1 MSSSFIPSRQRFKH
15 WQPPRKAASR
25 VAIAEETPDAPFG
38 PVFTE
43 IPRSG
48 ISSTK
53 SDGEIPKITE
63 TQTVACFNWLEGEEP
78 HIIVPGMPPKWTPLD
93 RPRTLKQDAGI
104 YYRDRNAAH
113 YPDNPLEPTVEAI
126 MKLNP
131 SVGDTMTVRNID
143 IFGCGSTL
151 GELLRF
157 VRGTQGTFRILVE
170 RLGKTVHLIRR
181 GKSPLETIPNIRG
194 YGHTFP
200 ESYTTWDT
208 CSRGSSSHQRVV
220 QFQFGGLECLV
231 RFEGDGYLPDKA
243 GERVKKESRLGRQ
256 ELNTPE
262 DLAALLSI
270 SGTASHSSKSPLKIS
285 EAGCLVPQG
294 AVFDLKTRSIKR
306 KDEEDAIIAD
316 ELPRLWIRQISTLIL
331 AYHTCGTFRDIQIR
345 DMRAEMAEWEELN
358 REALACFA
366 KLLKQIVDISSELQ
380 DGRMEITCKEGD
392 DGLCFRTQTADV
404 KPAFS
409 TATESRWKAWLN
421 HDATDGPNKPSSED
435 EVSVLSVVQK
445 TLNRA
450 RGFKQRTDEE
460 QEGGRGLDDDTP
472 NYTACD
478 EECDYC
484 GHCK

>member
-1 MSSSFIPSRQRFKH
+1 MPFRQQSKH

-25 VAIAEETPDAPFG
+25 VVTPEETPDAPFG

-43 IPRSG
+43 IPRSE

-53 SDGEIPKITE
+53 SDGEHPKITE
-63 TQTVACFNWLEGEEP
+63 TQTVACFNWLEEREP

-93 RPRTLKQDAGI
+93 RPRPLKQDAGI

-113 YPDNPLEPTVEAI
+113 YPDNPIEPTVEAI
-126 MKLNP
+126 MKMNP
-131 SVGDTMTVRNID
+131 SVNDAMTVRNID
-143 IFGCGSTL
+143 IFGCNSTL

-181 GKSPLETIPNIRG
+181 EKSPLETFSNIRG

-200 ESYTTWDT
+200 ESYTTWDA

-220 QFQFGGLECLV
+220 QFRFGGLGCLV

-243 GERVKKESRLGRQ
+243 GQRVEKEALSRRIQ
-256 ELNTPE
+256 EPHTPE

-270 SGTASHSSKSPLKIS
+270 SGTAAHSSKSPLKMS

-306 KDEEDAIIAD
+306 KDDEDAIVAD
-316 ELPRLWIRQISTLIL
+316 ELPRLWVRQISTLIL

-345 DMRAEMAEWEELN
+345 DVRAEMAEWEETN
-358 REALACFA
+358 REVLVCFS
-366 KLLKQIVDISSELQ
+366 KLLRRILDISTYLE

-392 DGLCFRTQTADV
+392 DGLCFRKQTAEV

-409 TATESRWKAWLN
+409 QATENRWKAWLS
-421 HDATDGPNKPSSED
+421 HDATDGHEKPSSE
-435 EVSVLSVVQK
+435 EE
-445 TLNRA
+445 
-450 RGFKQRTDEE
+450 TD
-460 QEGGRGLDDDTP
+460 GRGLDDDTP

>member
-1 MSSSFIPSRQRFKH
+1 MPFRQQSKH

-25 VAIAEETPDAPFG
+25 VVTPEETPDAPFG

-43 IPRSG
+43 IPRSE

-53 SDGEIPKITE
+53 SDGEHPKITE
-63 TQTVACFNWLEGEEP
+63 TQTVACFNWLEEREP

-93 RPRTLKQDAGI
+93 RPRPLKQDAGI

-113 YPDNPLEPTVEAI
+113 YPDNPIEPTVEAI
-126 MKLNP
+126 MKMNP
-131 SVGDTMTVRNID
+131 SVNDAMTRHFPTFAAMAIPFLKATLHGMLVHAVRPHISALFNS
-143 IFGCGSTL
+143 G
-151 GELLRF
+151 
-157 VRGTQGTFRILVE
+157 
-170 RLGKTVHLIRR
+170 
-181 GKSPLETIPNIRG
+181 
-194 YGHTFP
+194 
-200 ESYTTWDT
+200 
-208 CSRGSSSHQRVV
+208 
-220 QFQFGGLECLV
+220 FGGLGCLV

-243 GERVKKESRLGRQ
+243 GQRVEKEALSRRIQ
-256 ELNTPE
+256 EPHTPE

-270 SGTASHSSKSPLKIS
+270 SGTAAHSSKSPLKMS

-306 KDEEDAIIAD
+306 KDDEDAIVAD
-316 ELPRLWIRQISTLIL
+316 ELPRLWVRQVSTLIL

-345 DMRAEMAEWEELN
+345 DVRAEMAEWEETN
-358 REALACFA
+358 REVLVCFS
-366 KLLKQIVDISSELQ
+366 KLLRRILDISTYLE

-392 DGLCFRTQTADV
+392 DGLCFRKQTAEV

-409 TATESRWKAWLN
+409 QATENRWKAWLS
-421 HDATDGPNKPSSED
+421 HDATDGHEKPSSE
-435 EVSVLSVVQK
+435 EE
-445 TLNRA
+445 
-450 RGFKQRTDEE
+450 TD
-460 QEGGRGLDDDTP
+460 GRGLDDDTP

>member
-1 MSSSFIPSRQRFKH
+1 M
-15 WQPPRKAASR
+15 PPR
-25 VAIAEETPDAPFG
+25 
-38 PVFTE
+38 
-43 IPRSG
+43 
-48 ISSTK
+48 
-53 SDGEIPKITE
+53 
-63 TQTVACFNWLEGEEP
+63 
-78 HIIVPGMPPKWTPLD
+78 WTPLD

-126 MKLNP
+126 MKMNP
-131 SVGDTMTVRNID
+131 PVDDAMTVRNID
-143 IFGCGSTL
+143 IFGCASTV

-181 GKSPLETIPNIRG
+181 EKSPLETFSNIHG

-220 QFQFGGLECLV
+220 QFQFGGLGCLV
-231 RFEGDGYLPDKA
+231 RFEGDGYLPGKA
-243 GERVKKESRLGRQ
+243 GERVKKEALLGRQ

-262 DLAALLSI
+262 DLAALLFI
-270 SGTASHSSKSPLKIS
+270 SGTVPRSSKSPLKIS

-306 KDEEDAIIAD
+306 KDDEDAIIAD
-316 ELPRLWIRQISTLIL
+316 ELPRLWIRQISTLII
-331 AYHTCGTFRDIQIR
+331 AYHTYGTFRDIQIR
-345 DMRAEMAEWEELN
+345 DVRAEVAEWEETN

-366 KLLKQIVDISSELQ
+366 KLLKRIVDISSELQ

-409 TATESRWKAWLN
+409 KATESRWKAWLN
-421 HDATDGPNKPSSED
+421 DGATDSPNKPSSE
-435 EVSVLSVVQK
+435 EKVSVLGVVQK

-450 RGFKQRTDEE
+450 RFFKQRTDEE
-460 QEGGRGLDDDTP
+460 QADGRGLDDDTP